1 MAAVLQVLA
10 LLTPMLGLLA
20 GLFWMILTDIQPP
33 VAPLRAP
40 VVVRSHRRVVRPSR
54 RPYVARHAL

>member
-1 MAAVLQVLA
+1 MDAVLQVLA

-33 VAPLRAP
+33 VAAPAP
-40 VVVRSHRRVVRPSR
+40 VVKRHRKAVRPSYQ
-54 RPYVARHAL
+54 PYVARHAL